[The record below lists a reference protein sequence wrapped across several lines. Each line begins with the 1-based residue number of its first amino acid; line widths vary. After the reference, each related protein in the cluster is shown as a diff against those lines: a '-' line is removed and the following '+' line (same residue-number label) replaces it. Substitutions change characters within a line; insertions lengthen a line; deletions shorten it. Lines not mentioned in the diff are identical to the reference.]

1 MQDPT
6 TKDWW
11 VSVEKK
17 EIGYFPASL
26 FSNMAYVDEVAW
38 MGITSTPLGTP
49 SPSMGCG
56 ELPMGISNH
65 GSFFKNPEFV
75 NDFGQNQPLEK
86 DEGHIYTS
94 QFVCFGAEYIEDR
107 DVGLLIEFGGPAGCN
122 A

>member
-11 VSVEKK
+11 VSVENK

-26 FSNMAYVDEVAW
+26 FSNMTYVDEVAW
-38 MGITSTPLGTP
+38 MGITSTPVGTP
-49 SPSMGCG
+49 SPAMGCG

-65 GSFFKNPEFV
+65 GSFFKNPGYV

-86 DEGHIYTS
+86 DEGRIYTS
-94 QFVCFGAEYIEDR
+94 KFVCFGAEYDE
-107 DVGLLIEFGGPAGCN
+107 DVGLSIEFGGPAGCN
-122 A
+122 V